1 MLGLTAFGARSEGRI
16 RVLETRALGG
26 RQQLHV
32 IEVEGRR
39 LLVGTSEAGIQRLAR
54 LPDVHDMPDCGADRA
69 APEAARRGAQVGRGP
84 RLVSVL
90 GTLLRLAPV
99 LVVLAGL
106 REQPRRVLTKAG
118 WTVLRIW
125 ECALTLKRA
134 RGTLSRLQRALKKPA
149 R

>member
-1 MLGLTAFGARSEGRI
+1 M
-16 RVLETRALGG
+16 
-26 RQQLHV
+26 

-106 REQPRRVLTKAG
+106 LMTAEVAWAQSSPDPTSEL
-118 WTVLRIW
+118 
-125 ECALTLKRA
+125 
-134 RGTLSRLQRALKKPA
+134 
-149 R
+149 